1 MLDFEPSAT
10 PRSSRARSRCR
21 PAFAQGPASWSET
34 PERRAQS
41 AAGSPDAM
49 TREMI
54 KWLHPPSQLMKHVK
68 LRRAVPR
75 HIPRPDAV
83 ASFSSWCVPAP
94 ARPEAGS

>member
-49 TREMI
+49 TREMN
-54 KWLHPPSQLMKHVK
+54 
-68 LRRAVPR
+68 
-75 HIPRPDAV
+75 
-83 ASFSSWCVPAP
+83 
-94 ARPEAGS
+94 